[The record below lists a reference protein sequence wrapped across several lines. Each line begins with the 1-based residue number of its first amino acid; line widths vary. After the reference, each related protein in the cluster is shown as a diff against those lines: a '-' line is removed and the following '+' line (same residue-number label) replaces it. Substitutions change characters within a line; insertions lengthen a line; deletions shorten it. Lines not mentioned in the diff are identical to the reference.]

1 MKPQNDVGGTFLTA
15 PSPAYPFGGYLVKN
29 RVALGVLFFCDKD
42 CVAGSPR
49 SPGREP
55 LPGLGPAQSEFS
67 DGIVR
72 CSLSLVNHVH
82 FHEEKR
88 GALLSVFSAS
98 VWLTHGQWPCRT
110 RALAPQPPGRAP
122 AAAAWS
128 TSAAC
133 GHSGAQ
139 QGLGV
144 KGGTQ
149 DFVLCF
155 QWGCEACIGWGHP
168 RAGTEPESC
177 GSCIPSC
184 WQWGH
189 VQWRAGA
196 GKAVDC
202 LCLRWIYL
210 TRSFFR
216 VTK

>member
-1 MKPQNDVGGTFLTA
+1 MKPQNDAGGTFLTA
-15 PSPAYPFGGYLVKN
+15 PSPADPFGGYLVKN

-42 CVAGSPR
+42 CVAGSPG

-72 CSLSLVNHVH
+72 CSLSLVKHVH

-133 GHSGAQ
+133 DHSGAQ
-139 QGLGV
+139 QGFGV
-144 KGGTQ
+144 KGGTRLCAL
-149 DFVLCF
+149 FPAGLWGLHRMGSPKGRNRARVLWELHPLLLAVGTCAVEGRGRE
-155 QWGCEACIGWGHP
+155 GCGL
-168 RAGTEPESC
+168 SV
-177 GSCIPSC
+177 S
-184 WQWGH
+184 
-189 VQWRAGA
+189 
-196 GKAVDC
+196 AVD
-202 LCLRWIYL
+202 IFN
-210 TRSFFR
+210 SFFL
-216 VTK
+216 